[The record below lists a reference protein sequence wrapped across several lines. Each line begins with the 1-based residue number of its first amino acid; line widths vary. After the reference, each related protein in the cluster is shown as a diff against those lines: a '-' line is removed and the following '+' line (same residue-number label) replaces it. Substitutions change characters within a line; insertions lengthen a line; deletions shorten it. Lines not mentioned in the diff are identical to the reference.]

1 MPNILQPL
9 LLLLMSSIIATN
21 PAEADDHLPQI
32 RGNATSATV
41 QLCGTKKACKSIH
54 FSAIVPETISDDV
67 ETDLSDESDAKPSL
81 IDNINVLLFGL

>member
-1 MPNILQPL
+1 MPNIFQPL
-9 LLLLMSSIIATN
+9 LLLFIGSIIATN

-54 FSAIVPETISDDV
+54 FSAIVPETISNNV
-67 ETDLSDESDAKPSL
+67 ETDLTHESDSQPSL
-81 IDNINVLLFGL
+81 IDNINALLFGL

>member
-1 MPNILQPL
+1 MPNIFQPL
-9 LLLLMSSIIATN
+9 LILFISSIFATN

-32 RGNATSATV
+32 RGNATSTTV
-41 QLCGTKKACKSIH
+41 RVCGTKKACKSIH

-67 ETDLSDESDAKPSL
+67 EADLIHEPDSKLSL